1 MSTETGADAKPNRH
15 RFGHHGK
22 DAMTATPAP
31 ARPRSLWPVAAL
43 LIPTA
48 GLVWAFWTTFADLA
62 QVWKINPQYSH
73 GWLVPLFAAVLLY
86 ARRHRLDFAAFTPSV
101 WGVPLL
107 ALGVGLRLV
116 GAYYYYAWLD
126 PISLLPTVFGVGVL
140 VGGRAFAR
148 WAWPAVLFL
157 AFMVPLPYRVAIAL
171 SGPLQH
177 LATVVSTFFMQILGL
192 PALAEGNVILLNDQR
207 INIVEACSGL
217 SMLVV
222 FVAMSAAMAIIVARP
237 LVDRL
242 ILLVSAIPIAIAAN
256 VIRITVTGVLYESV
270 NGATAHAFFHD
281 LAGLLMPVFALGLL
295 WLELKV
301 LGRLFIAVPAG
312 AVRTPAPRTP
322 IANRAPRA
330 RQVPAPG
337 SRGGSRTFAS
347 KKRAGTP
354 APSTS
359 QPTAEKT

>member
-1 MSTETGADAKPNRH
+1 
-15 RFGHHGK
+15 
-22 DAMTATPAP
+22 MTATPAP
-31 ARPRSLWPVAAL
+31 ARPRSLSPVMAL
-43 LIPTA
+43 VIPTA

-62 QVWKINPQYSH
+62 HVWKINPQYSH
-73 GWLVPLFAAVLLY
+73 GWLVPLFAAILLY
-86 ARRHRLDFAAFTPSV
+86 ARRNRLDVAAFTPSV
-101 WGVPLL
+101 WGLPLL
-107 ALGVGLRLV
+107 ALGLGLRLV

-126 PISLLPTVFGVGVL
+126 PISLLPTLFGVGMV

-177 LATVVSTFFMQILGL
+177 LATVVSTFFMQVLGL

-222 FVAMSAAMAIIVARP
+222 FVALSAAMAIIVTRP

-242 ILLVSAIPIAIAAN
+242 ILLVSAVPIAVTAN
-256 VIRITVTGVLYESV
+256 VIRITVTGVLYETV

-281 LAGLLMPVFALGLL
+281 VAGLLMMPFALGLL
-295 WLELKV
+295 WVELKV
-301 LGRLFIAVPAG
+301 LDRLFVAVPAG
-312 AVRTPAPRTP
+312 ALRNPMPRTP
-322 IANRAPRA
+322 VAPRPPRA

-337 SRGGSRTFAS
+337 SRGRSRLFAD
-347 KKRAGTP
+347 KKKATTP
-354 APSTS
+354 A
-359 QPTAEKT
+359 AEKT